1 MNILNQTIH
10 QLEQGVISMINFA
23 SDYICGAH
31 PEVLKRL
38 NETNMEA
45 LTGYGTD
52 KYSLSAKKKILE
64 ACGLK
69 NGDVYFIT
77 GGTQTNQLV
86 ISTLCKD
93 YEGVISAT
101 SGHVSVHEAGAIEYS
116 GHKVLALNTEDGK
129 LKAKQVDQYIKD
141 FYNDGNYE
149 HMVYPGM
156 VYISQPTEYG
166 GIYSKKE
173 LSDLSKVCKKHKIP
187 LFIDGARLGYALMS
201 KKADYTLK
209 DIAKYASVF
218 YIGGTKVG
226 ALTGEALVFT
236 KNNCPK
242 AFVAQIKQRGALL
255 AKGRVNGVQF
265 DTLFTNNLYFEIS
278 KHAIEMAEKLKELL
292 VSKGYK
298 FYIDSPTNQQFVII
312 DNKKMK
318 QLSKHVIFSFIEKYS
333 ENETVIRF
341 CTSWSTSEEDL
352 NVLAKY
358 L

>member
-1 MNILNQTIH
+1 
-10 QLEQGVISMINFA
+10 MINFA

-52 KYSLSAKKKILE
+52 KYTKSAKKKILN

-69 NGDVYFIT
+69 TGDVYFIT

-86 ISTLCKD
+86 ISTLLKD
-93 YEGVISAT
+93 YEGVIAAD

-116 GHKVLALNTEDGK
+116 GHKVLSIKTIDGK
-129 LKAKQVDQYIKD
+129 LTSKQVEEYVKD

-173 LSDLSKVCKKHKIP
+173 LADLSKTCKKLKLP
-187 LFIDGARLGYALMS
+187 LFIDGARLGYGLMS
-201 KKADYTLK
+201 KKADFTLK
-209 DIAKYASVF
+209 DIAKYSDVF

-236 KNNCPK
+236 RNNCPK

-265 DTLFTNNLYFEIS
+265 DALFTDDLYFKIS
-278 KHAIEMAEKLKELL
+278 KHAIDKAEELKKLLK
-292 VSKGYK
+292 SKGYK

-312 DNKKMK
+312 DNKKMNELK
-318 QLSKHVIFSFIEKYS
+318 KHVIFSFIEKYS
-333 ENETVIRF
+333 EDKTVIRF
-341 CTSWSTSEEDL
+341 CTSWSTTDNDL
-352 NVLAKY
+352 KELAKY